1 MRAGPSRSPRTPPR
15 RAWSSTRTRCAR
27 STTRSAALAA
37 TSLGVA
43 ILGAWQPENESRA
56 PSRGLLRRV
65 AGLFGAYRGRLAL
78 LSGAILLSSGLGVVN
93 PLLTKVVFDSAL
105 FPEGGGD
112 PNVRLLVFLVVVM
125 LLTGALSSAI
135 GVGQTYIASVL
146 GQRVMQ
152 DLRNRLYS
160 HLQAMSLRFFTSTRT
175 GEIQSRLQNDVA
187 GIQTV
192 VTDTASTILANIVII
207 ASSLVAMAV
216 LSWQLT
222 LLSLVVV
229 PLFVYLTYRVGRIRR
244 KLRKETQESL
254 AEMSALTE
262 ETLSVSGV
270 LLTKVFARTGD
281 AVERYRRENQRL
293 ADLQVRQQMVGRTFF
308 ALVGTFFSF
317 APALVYLVSGLAI
330 YYGVGPA
337 ISAGTI
343 VAFTAL
349 QTRLFFPIGSMLQV
363 STEIQ
368 SSLALFERIFQ
379 YLDLPHEIV
388 DRPGARHARSGRD
401 PRPGVLPG
409 RVVRVRQPGG
419 GGRSTATS
427 ARPAAGR
434 SSTSTSRSS
443 PASSPRSSGASGAG
457 KTTITYLIPR
467 LYEATDGVVAIDGID
482 VKDIALGSLAEAVGM
497 VTQETYLFH
506 ASVRENLLYARPDAT
521 DEQIE
526 RAARAALIHDRILEL
541 EDGYD
546 TRVGERGYRMS
557 GRREAA
563 ARDRARAAQGPAH
576 PRARRGD
583 LGARHDERAARPA
596 RARAAD
602 GGPHDDRDRPPALDD
617 RRRRRDLRRRPR
629 PDRRARLARGAAGEA
644 RRVRDA
650 VRGAVRGRAR
660 GGALRGRG
668 RAARRRAGG
677 ARAVRGFGLP
687 RGARDDGTV
696 VPRWVA
702 LGFLVLTVGLVPWT
716 IWLFFSLPDDHLAQ
730 NWCARVGR
738 VRRRRWASRSALTS
752 VSLLPARRGPGSRA
766 AVAGTLLVCDAWFD
780 ITTSRGTDE
789 RLQAI
794 GLAVVVELPLAAVCF
809 WIARNIERVRPTPAR
824 TCSGSASGSATGG
837 SSRRRRSS
845 PIAGAR
851 RSRAPRR

>member
-1 MRAGPSRSPRTPPR
+1 M
-15 RAWSSTRTRCAR
+15 
-27 STTRSAALAA
+27 AA
-37 TSLGVA
+37 
-43 ILGAWQPENESRA
+43 ENESPV

-65 AGLFGAYRGRLAL
+65 AGLFGSYRSRLAL

-105 FPEGGGD
+105 FPQGGGD
-112 PNVRLLVFLVVVM
+112 PNVRLLVFLVVIM

-175 GEIQSRLQNDVA
+175 GEIQSRLQNDVG
-187 GIQTV
+187 GIQSV

-368 SSLALFERIFQ
+368 SSLSLFERIFQ
-379 YLDLPHEIV
+379 YLDLQHEIV
-388 DRPGARHARSGRD
+388 DRPGARRLEAEQIHGQVSFRD
-401 PRPGVLPG
+401 VSFAYESQVGADVDGNLGPPRRWALEHVDFEVEPGQL
-409 RVVRVRQPGG
+409 
-419 GGRSTATS
+419 
-427 ARPAAGR
+427 AALV
-434 SSTSTSRSS
+434 
-443 PASSPRSSGASGAG
+443 GASGAG

-482 VKDIALGSLAEAVGM
+482 VKDIELGSLAEAVGM

-557 GRREAA
+557 GGEKQRLAIARVLLKDPRILVLDEATSA
-563 ARDRARAAQGPAH
+563 LDTTSERLVQRALEPLKAGRTTIAIAH
-576 PRARRGD
+576 R
-583 LGARHDERAARPA
+583 LSTIV
-596 RARAAD
+596 AAD
-602 GGPHDDRDRPPALDD
+602 VIFVIDRGRIVE
-617 RRRRRDLRRRPR
+617 RGSHEDL
-629 PDRRARLARGAAGEA
+629 LATRGAYATLYDEQFAGGLVEA
-644 RRVRDA
+644 RCEDGV
-650 VRGAVRGRAR
+650 VLR
-660 GGALRGRG
+660 GGEL
-668 RAARRRAGG
+668 
-677 ARAVRGFGLP
+677 
-687 RGARDDGTV
+687 
-696 VPRWVA
+696 
-702 LGFLVLTVGLVPWT
+702 
-716 IWLFFSLPDDHLAQ
+716 
-730 NWCARVGR
+730 
-738 VRRRRWASRSALTS
+738 
-752 VSLLPARRGPGSRA
+752 
-766 AVAGTLLVCDAWFD
+766 
-780 ITTSRGTDE
+780 
-789 RLQAI
+789 
-794 GLAVVVELPLAAVCF
+794 VEL
-809 WIARNIERVRPTPAR
+809 ER
-824 TCSGSASGSATGG
+824 
-837 SSRRRRSS
+837 
-845 PIAGAR
+845 
-851 RSRAPRR
+851 